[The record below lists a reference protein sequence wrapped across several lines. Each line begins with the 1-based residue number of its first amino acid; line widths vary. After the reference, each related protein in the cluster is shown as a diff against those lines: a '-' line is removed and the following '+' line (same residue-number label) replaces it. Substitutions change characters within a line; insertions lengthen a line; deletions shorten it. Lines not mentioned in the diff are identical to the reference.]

1 MILIRGEMR
10 KQESSSG
17 VGNIAISQ
25 IGLIHTPFKQAEG
38 TPIQGVAGQSAEGV
52 VELLPEFTEGLRDL
66 AEFERVWLIYLLDR
80 ASEVQMVVHPYI
92 DTAVRG
98 VFATRSPA
106 RPNHIGISV
115 VRLLGIEKNRL
126 LVADVD
132 MLDGTPLL
140 DIKPYV
146 PAFDSFVPSR
156 VGWYANKSAAEIV
169 ADNRFEVGRAETE

>member
-1 MILIRGEMR
+1 MHKRDLNAY
-10 KQESSSG
+10 
-17 VGNIAISQ
+17 VNNLPIAP
-25 IGLIHTPFKQAEG
+25 IGSIHTPFKRAEG

-52 VELLPEFTEGLRDL
+52 VELLPEFMEGLRDL

-80 ASEVQMVVHPYI
+80 ASEVQMVVHPYM
-92 DTAVRG
+92 DTAERG

-115 VRLLGIEKNRL
+115 VRLLGIEMNRL

-146 PAFDSFVPSR
+146 PAFDSFDPSR
-156 VGWYANKSAAEIV
+156 AGWYANKSAAEVV
-169 ADNRFEVGRAETE
+169 ADDRFETGRAETK